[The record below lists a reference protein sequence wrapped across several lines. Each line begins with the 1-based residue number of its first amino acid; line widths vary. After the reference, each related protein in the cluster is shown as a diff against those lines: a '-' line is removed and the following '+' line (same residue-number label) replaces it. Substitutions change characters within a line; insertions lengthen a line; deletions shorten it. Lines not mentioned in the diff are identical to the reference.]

1 MQERLTMGLRGVIT
15 IPAKLRE
22 AYGLKP
28 NDELIIE
35 TSEQGFF
42 LRPSM
47 SVPLEMYTEERI
59 AEFSGDEKALA
70 DKLGDAR

>member
-28 NDELIIE
+28 NDELLIE
-35 TSEQGFF
+35 ASEQGFF
-42 LRPSM
+42 LRPSL

-59 AEFSGDEKALA
+59 AEFSGDEEALS
-70 DKLGDAR
+70 DIQ

>member
-28 NDELIIE
+28 NDELLIE

-42 LRPSM
+42 LRPSL

-59 AEFSGDEKALA
+59 AEFSSDEEKLA
-70 DKLGDAR
+70 NKLGDVQ